1 MTQKRNIRTPYD
13 GKTGALKAPLT
24 NGRRHCRLLP
34 VQKKETVLLLGR
46 GVEQALFLA
55 FAQRCIATFL
65 YLFKNSI
72 NLGL

>member
-13 GKTGALKAPLT
+13 EKTGALQSALNQREATQPAAA
-24 NGRRHCRLLP
+24 RS
-34 VQKKETVLLLGR
+34 KKETVFLLGR

-55 FAQRCIATFL
+55 FAQRCIATLL